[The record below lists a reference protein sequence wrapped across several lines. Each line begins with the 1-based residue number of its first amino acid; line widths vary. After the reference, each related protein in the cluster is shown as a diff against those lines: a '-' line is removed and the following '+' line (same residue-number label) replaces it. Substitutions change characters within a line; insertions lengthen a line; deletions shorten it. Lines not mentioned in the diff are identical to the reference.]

1 MNMATTLDV
10 LKNIHETA
18 CLSKAQH
25 FNAAERCD
33 KLNCWLSIPVIII
46 NIILGSV
53 FFVALN
59 KELPEVTK
67 WVGASFALTAAVC
80 SGLHAFFS
88 FNQLLDGHRSI
99 ANRYHVIIQECE
111 RALALFADKHLN
123 ENELVKYLENIQNK
137 HKNIY
142 NDAIKY
148 PTRNRD
154 YKKAIK
160 NINNNT
166 VKQNAAYC
174 RSSDRSTSK

>member
-1 MNMATTLDV
+1 MNMATTLNV
-10 LKNIHETA
+10 LKNIHTEA

-53 FFVALN
+53 FFVALS
-59 KELPEVTK
+59 KELPEATK

-99 ANRYHVIIQECE
+99 ANRYLEIINECE
-111 RALALFADKHLN
+111 RALALFADKHVN
-123 ENELVKYLENIQNK
+123 GDDLVQYFKNIQNK
-137 HKNIY
+137 HQKIN

-160 NINNNT
+160 SVDNNT
-166 VKQNAAYC
+166 VKQSVAYC
-174 RSSDRSTSK
+174 RSSDRNT